1 MNTTHL
7 LTTANAHYLK
17 SRPSDYKKALGLVR
31 GPSGPVVLI
40 TKTNKMKTL
49 ISRITLQDLFIIGML
64 AVILATSIM
73 ALINA

>member
-1 MNTTHL
+1 
-7 LTTANAHYLK
+7 
-17 SRPSDYKKALGLVR
+17 
-31 GPSGPVVLI
+31 VVLI